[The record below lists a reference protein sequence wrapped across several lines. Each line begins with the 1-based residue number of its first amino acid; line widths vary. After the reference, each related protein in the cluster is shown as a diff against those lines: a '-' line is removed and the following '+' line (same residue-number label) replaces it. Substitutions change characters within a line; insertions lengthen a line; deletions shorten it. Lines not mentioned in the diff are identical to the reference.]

1 MKVRSLF
8 LILIW
13 GFIQGCSSLVIE
25 NHLVG
30 NYYLTAPDEY
40 NQLALTYHAPDDGST
55 YGVIISGTV
64 FAIGYNEKYLIAK
77 QHPYIFAMPLDT
89 TITKYYILPLKDS
102 FDFRTMNG
110 LIGPMTKNQ
119 FILKRHEL
127 GIPDSLTFTKAC
139 KN

>member
-1 MKVRSLF
+1 MKIQSLF

-13 GFIQGCSSLVIE
+13 GLIQSCTSLVI
-25 NHLVG
+25 NDHLVG
-30 NYYLTAPDEY
+30 NYYLTAPDDG
-40 NQLALTYHAPDDGST
+40 NQLALTYHAPDDGGT
-55 YGVIISGTV
+55 YGIIISGTV
-64 FAIGYNEKYLIAK
+64 FAVGYNKRYLIAK
-77 QHPYIFAMPLDT
+77 QHPYEFAMPPDT
-89 TITKYYILPLKDS
+89 TITKYYILSLKDS

-127 GIPDSLTFTKAC
+127 GIPDSLTFTKEY